1 MSDGREYEIQ
11 TIDRLIATINS
22 GDTCEKATKA
32 LRDLVTEGA
41 EVVAEHGGTVKGS
54 ITITLGFTFDAKGLD
69 VTMKHKAT
77 MPPGRKV
84 TVPEMFLIRIP
95 VFEGGPRHLMP
106 VRLQYR
112 KDGTRAKWKAELV
125 DAAGL
130 VRAAVRAIVSEVKEK
145 TEAPLYLAQNP
156 VAR

>member
-22 GDTCEKATKA
+22 GDTCAKATKD

-54 ITITLGFTFDAKGLD
+54 ITITLGFTFDARGLD

-77 MPPGRKV
+77 MPPVPVLKERLFVNDRGTLTAMDPARDTMFAGNDLGRRRRE
-84 TVPEMFLIRIP
+84 T
-95 VFEGGPRHLMP
+95 
-106 VRLQYR
+106 
-112 KDGTRAKWKAELV
+112 A
-125 DAAGL
+125 
-130 VRAAVRAIVSEVKEK
+130 
-145 TEAPLYLAQNP
+145 
-156 VAR
+156 